1 MDLTEVPEIVNW
13 PQTYYVFV
21 EKVGPFPMSA
31 LQAWGEAHALV
42 PELSQHNR
50 VAGKMSLYKI
60 WSKTYRAG
68 FVLEAPPSEQPKG
81 LKYEIFEGGKY
92 SKFTLSGPYSE
103 LPQASGRV
111 IELVEEQGIETRED
125 WTIENYVTDP
135 RTTPA
140 EKLVTEILVPTK

>member
-1 MDLTEVPEIVNW
+1 MDLTEVPEIINW

-21 EKVGPFPMSA
+21 EKVGSFPMSA
-31 LQAWGEAHALV
+31 PQAWEEAHALV
-42 PELSQHNR
+42 AELSLHNR
-50 VAGKMSLYKI
+50 VASYMSLYKI

-68 FVLEAPPSEQPKG
+68 FALEAPPSELPKG

-92 SKFTLSGPYSE
+92 SKFTLTGPYSL

-125 WTIENYVTDP
+125 WSIENYVTDP
-135 RTTPA
+135 RNSPA